1 MIKVMIV
8 DDERNIREG
17 IIHLINWSELGCE
30 VVNSCNS
37 GSAALAYMEGN
48 PVDIVVTDIKMPI
61 MDGIELSK
69 KISEKYLAKVIIL
82 TAYSDFALAKQ
93 AIKYNVS
100 DFIVKNEFIEE
111 LPLAINKTI
120 EKLIKERDT
129 SGSGK
134 AEVNGSFDY
143 VKVFQRLIMT
153 GEISARDIT
162 EGKLEEYHYVLCA
175 CDITYYDKEAGNQN
189 MPELLNNILRIS
201 LKDCSYNI
209 IPFTDSYLIIPVR
222 YKKNSTISL
231 NTILDY
237 FNNIIIMIE
246 EFMRLDI
253 KLGISSE
260 IKAVK
265 QLKNGYEEA
274 RQALSKITNQGTA
287 IKVYTSLSQPGAIT
301 DFDVDRYTNMLLE
314 LTFDEENQEA
324 EEKLA
329 GGFEKLA
336 DTGCTFEQCQ
346 LYMLVICS
354 SIIHKAV
361 RYHLD
366 VDQDFNE
373 MEKEVYEKI
382 QNAKTI
388 FRLIRIGNDT
398 IERVRALCIGRKNFK
413 NELVKKV
420 DECIRKH
427 YREDLNLQYICNELY
442 LNNSYVSRAYRKL
455 TGYTVTEKIAMYR
468 VGKAKELLL
477 RTNMKIYEIGQA
489 VGFKDAPYFTNVFMK
504 YTGKSPSD
512 FRQEQ

>member
-17 IIHLINWSELGCE
+17 IIHLINWRELGCE
-30 VVNSCNS
+30 VVHSCSS
-37 GSAALAYMEGN
+37 GSTALAYMESN
-48 PVDIVVTDIKMPI
+48 TVDIVVTDIKMPN

-69 KISEKYLAKVIIL
+69 KISEKYPAKVIIL

-120 EKLIKERDT
+120 DMLVKERDT
-129 SGSGK
+129 RESGR
-134 AEVNGSFDY
+134 AEGLGSFDY

-153 GEISARDIT
+153 GQISDKEIL
-162 EGKLEEYHYVLCA
+162 EGKLDENNYVLCA
-175 CDITYYDKEAGNQN
+175 CDITYFDKKEGNQD

-209 IPFTDSYLIIPVR
+209 IPVSDSYLIIPVS
-222 YKKNSTISL
+222 YKKNSTIGL
-231 NTILDY
+231 NTIVDY

-246 EFMRLDI
+246 EFMRIDI

-260 IKAVK
+260 VKDVK
-265 QLKNGYEEA
+265 QLKNAYEEA
-274 RQALSKITNQGTA
+274 RQALAKITTRGTA
-287 IKVYTSLSQPGAIT
+287 IKVYTSQPLPGAIT
-301 DFDVDRYTNMLLE
+301 AFDVDRYTNILLE

-324 EEKLA
+324 PGKLKE
-329 GGFEKLA
+329 GFEMLA
-336 DTGCTFEQCQ
+336 DTGCTVEQCQ
-346 LYMLVICS
+346 LYMLMICS

-388 FRLIRIGNDT
+388 FRLIHIGKDT
-398 IERVRALCIGRKNFK
+398 IERVRALCIGKQNFK
-413 NELVKKV
+413 NELVNKV
-420 DECIRKH
+420 EECIRKH
-427 YREDLNLQYICNELY
+427 YREELNLQYICNELY

-468 VGKAKELLL
+468 VGKAKELLSG
-477 RTNMKIYEIGQA
+477 TSMKIYEIAQA
-489 VGFKDAPYFTNVFMK
+489 VGFKDAPYFTNIFMK
-504 YTGKSPSD
+504 YTGKSPTD
-512 FRQEQ
+512 FRQGQ

>member
-17 IIHLINWSELGCE
+17 ILHLINWRELGCE
-30 VVNSCNS
+30 VVHSCNN
-37 GSAALAYMEGN
+37 GSAALVFMEGN

-61 MDGIELSK
+61 MDGLELSE
-69 KISEKYLAKVIIL
+69 KISEKYSAKVIIL

-111 LPLAINKTI
+111 LPLAINRTI
-120 EKLIKERDT
+120 ERIIKERNT
-129 SGSGK
+129 SEADK
-134 AEVNGSFDY
+134 AEVLGSFDY
-143 VKVFQRLIMT
+143 VGVFQRLITT
-153 GEISARDIT
+153 GKISAKEMA
-162 EGKLEEYHYVLCA
+162 EGKLQENNYVLCA
-175 CDITYYDKEAGNQN
+175 CDITYYDKEKGNQN

-209 IPFTDSYLIIPVR
+209 IPFTDSYLIIPVG
-222 YKKNSTISL
+222 YKKNSTIGL
-231 NTILDY
+231 NTVVDY

-246 EFMRLDI
+246 EFMRIDI
-253 KLGISSE
+253 KLGLSSE
-260 IKAVK
+260 VKDVK

-274 RQALSKITNQGTA
+274 RQALAKITTQGTA
-287 IKVYTSLSQPGAIT
+287 IKVYTSLSLPGAIT
-301 DFDVDRYTNMLLE
+301 AFDVDRYTNMLVE
-314 LTFDEENQEA
+314 ITFDEESQEA

-329 GGFEKLA
+329 EGFEKLA
-336 DTGCTFEQCQ
+336 DTGCAFEQCQ

-373 MEKEVYEKI
+373 MEREVYEKI

-388 FRLIRIGNDT
+388 YRLIRIGNDT
-398 IERVRALCIGRKNFK
+398 IERVRTLCIGKKNFK

-420 DECIRKH
+420 DECIRQH
-427 YREDLNLQYICNELY
+427 YRKELNLQYISNELY
-442 LNNSYVSRAYRKL
+442 LNNSYISRAYKKL

-468 VGKAKELLL
+468 VAKAKELLAG
-477 RTNMKIYEIGQA
+477 TNMKIYEIAQV

-512 FRQEQ
+512 FRQER

>member
-17 IIHLINWSELGCE
+17 IIHLIRWRELGCE
-30 VVNSCNS
+30 VVHACNS

-48 PVDIVVTDIKMPI
+48 PVDIVVTDIKMPV
-61 MDGIELSK
+61 MDGLELSK
-69 KISEKYLAKVIIL
+69 KISEKYLTKVIIL

-120 EKLIKERDT
+120 EKIVKERESSET
-129 SGSGK
+129 GK
-134 AEVNGSFDY
+134 TEAPGSFDY

-153 GEISARDIT
+153 GEIAEREIA
-162 EGKLEEYHYVLCA
+162 EGKLEENSYVLCA

-201 LKDCSYNI
+201 LKDCNYSI

-222 YKKNSTISL
+222 YKKNSSIGL
-231 NTILDY
+231 NTIVDY

-246 EFMRLDI
+246 EFMRIDL

-260 IKAVK
+260 VK
-265 QLKNGYEEA
+265 DVRRLKHGYEEA
-274 RQALSKITNQGTA
+274 RQALAKITTQGTA

-301 DFDVDRYTNMLLE
+301 AFDVDRFTNMLLE
-314 LTFDEENQEA
+314 ITFDEESQEA
-324 EEKLA
+324 EDKLSQ
-329 GGFEKLA
+329 GFEQLA
-336 DTGCTFEQCQ
+336 DTGCAFEQCQ

-382 QNAKTI
+382 QSAKTI
-388 FRLIRIGNDT
+388 YRLIRIGNDT
-398 IERVRALCIGRKNFK
+398 IERVRALCIGKRNFK

-420 DECIRKH
+420 DECIRQH
-427 YREDLNLQYICNELY
+427 YKEELNLQYICNELY
-442 LNNSYVSRAYRKL
+442 LNNSYVSRAYKKL

-468 VGKAKELLL
+468 VGKAKELLAG
-477 RTNMKIYEIGQA
+477 NHMKIYEVAQA

-504 YTGKSPSD
+504 YTGKSPTD
-512 FRQEQ
+512 FRLKQ

>member
-17 IIHLINWSELGCE
+17 IIHLINWRELGCE
-30 VVNSCNS
+30 VVHSCNS
-37 GSAALAYMEGN
+37 GSTALAYMEGN

-82 TAYSDFALAKQ
+82 TAYSDFALAQQ

-120 EKLIKERDT
+120 DKLVKERDT
-129 SGSGK
+129 SGSGR
-134 AEVNGSFDY
+134 AEVLGSFDY

-153 GEISARDIT
+153 GEISAKEIA
-162 EGKLEEYHYVLCA
+162 EGKLEENNYVLCA
-175 CDITYYDKEAGNQN
+175 CDITYYDKNVGNQN
-189 MPELLNNILRIS
+189 MSELLNNILRIS
-201 LKDCSYNI
+201 LKDCSYSI
-209 IPFTDSYLIIPVR
+209 IPFSDSYLIITVR
-222 YKKNSTISL
+222 YKKNSTIGL
-231 NTILDY
+231 NTIVDY

-246 EFMRLDI
+246 EFMRIDI

-260 IKAVK
+260 VKAVK
-265 QLKNGYEEA
+265 QLRNGYEEA
-274 RQALSKITNQGTA
+274 RQALAKITTQGTA
-287 IKVYTSLSQPGAIT
+287 IKVYTSQSLPGAIT
-301 DFDVDRYTNMLLE
+301 AFNVDRYTNMLLE
-314 LTFDEENQEA
+314 LTFDEENQGA
-324 EEKLA
+324 QEKLA
-329 GGFEKLA
+329 EGFEKLA
-336 DTGCTFEQCQ
+336 DTGCTVEQCR

-373 MEKEVYEKI
+373 MEKGVYEKI

-388 FRLIRIGNDT
+388 FRLIRIGNDI
-398 IERVRALCIGRKNFK
+398 IERVRALCIGKKNFK
-413 NELVKKV
+413 NELVNKV
-420 DECIRKH
+420 EECIRQH
-427 YREDLNLQYICNELY
+427 YREELNLQYICNELY
-442 LNNSYVSRAYRKL
+442 LNNSYVSRTYRKL

-468 VGKAKELLL
+468 VGKAKKLLSG
-477 RTNMKIYEIGQA
+477 TNMKIYEIAQA

>member
-17 IIHLINWSELGCE
+17 IIYLINWKELGCE
-30 VVNSCNS
+30 VVHSCNS
-37 GSAALAYMEGN
+37 GSAALAYMENN

-69 KISEKYLAKVIIL
+69 NISEKYPAKVIIL

-120 EKLIKERDT
+120 EKLVKERDT
-129 SGSGK
+129 NDSGR
-134 AEVNGSFDY
+134 AESLSSFDY
-143 VKVFQRLIMT
+143 VNILKRLIMT
-153 GEISARDIT
+153 GEISEKEIT
-162 EGKLEEYHYVLCA
+162 EGGLGENNYVLCA
-175 CDITYYDKEAGNQN
+175 CDITYYDKDTGNQN
-189 MPELLNNILRIS
+189 MSELLNNILRIS
-201 LKDCSYNI
+201 LKDCSYSI
-209 IPFTDSYLIIPVR
+209 IPLTESYLIIPVR
-222 YKKNSTISL
+222 YKKNSTIGL
-231 NTILDY
+231 NTIVEY

-246 EFMRLDI
+246 EFMRIDM

-260 IKAVK
+260 IKEVN

-274 RQALSKITNQGTA
+274 RQALAMITTQGTA
-287 IKVYTSLSQPGAIT
+287 IKVYTSLSLPGSVTA
-301 DFDVDRYTNMLLE
+301 FDVDRYTNMLLE
-314 LTFDEENQEA
+314 LTFDEESREA
-324 EEKLA
+324 EEKLSR
-329 GGFEKLA
+329 GFEKLA
-336 DTGCTFEQCQ
+336 DTGCTFQQCQ

-388 FRLIRIGNDT
+388 FRLIRIGNNT
-398 IERVRALCIGRKNFK
+398 IERVRAICIGKRNFK
-413 NELVKKV
+413 NELVIKV
-420 DECIRKH
+420 DECIRQH
-427 YREDLNLQYICNELY
+427 YCEELNLQYISNELY
-442 LNNSYVSRAYRKL
+442 LNNSYVSRAYKKL
-455 TGYTVTEKIAMYR
+455 TGFTVTEKIAMYR
-468 VGKAKELLL
+468 VGKAKELLS
-477 RTNMKIYEIGQA
+477 RTNMKIYEIAQA
-489 VGFKDAPYFTNVFMK
+489 VGYKDAPYFTNVFMK
-504 YTGKSPSD
+504 YTGKSPTD

>member
-17 IIHLINWSELGCE
+17 IIHLIKWRELGCE
-30 VVNSCNS
+30 VVHSCNS
-37 GSAALAYMEGN
+37 GSAALGYMEGN

-61 MDGIELSK
+61 MDGLELSK
-69 KISEKYLAKVIIL
+69 KINEKYLAKVIIL

-93 AIKYNVS
+93 AIKYDVA

-111 LPLAINKTI
+111 LPKSISKTI
-120 EKLIKERDT
+120 EKLVKEREM
-129 SGSGK
+129 SEAGK
-134 AEVNGSFDY
+134 GEVPGSFDY
-143 VKVFQRLIMT
+143 VSVLRRLIT
-153 GEISARDIT
+153 SGEISEKEIA
-162 EGKLEEYHYVLCA
+162 EGKLEENNYVLCA
-175 CDITYYDKEAGNQN
+175 CDITYYDREAANHD

-201 LKDCSYNI
+201 LKDCSYSI

-222 YKKNSTISL
+222 YKKNSTIGL
-231 NTILDY
+231 NTIVDY

-246 EFMRLDI
+246 EFMRLDM

-260 IKAVK
+260 IKNVRR
-265 QLKNGYEEA
+265 LKNGYEEA
-274 RQALSKITNQGTA
+274 RQALAKITIKGTA
-287 IKVYTSLSQPGAIT
+287 IKVHTSLSLPGANT
-301 DFDVDRYTNMLLE
+301 PFDVDRYTNMLLE
-314 LTFDEENQEA
+314 LTFDEESQEA
-324 EEKLA
+324 EGKLSE
-329 GGFEKLA
+329 GFEKLA

-366 VDQDFNE
+366 VEQDFNE

-388 FRLIRIGNDT
+388 FRLIRVGNDT
-398 IERVRALCIGRKNFK
+398 IERVRALCIGKKNFK

-420 DECIRKH
+420 DDCIRQH
-427 YREDLNLQYICNELY
+427 YREELNLQYISNELY
-442 LNNSYVSRAYRKL
+442 LNNSYVSRAYKKL
-455 TGYTVTEKIAMYR
+455 TGYTVTEKIAMHR
-468 VGKAKELLL
+468 VGKAKELLAG
-477 RTNMKIYEIGQA
+477 TNMKIYEIAQS